1 MKTIFHSLLGNII
14 LSLSFFSLPVLSATY
29 DGQSPAEESVCDPLK
44 ADGVTKGLY
53 GLCVA
58 FCEAKDIASIDAPLT
73 EDELGAIMA
82 DAPSGIILESYNK
95 KKTDSDPGMPCI
107 MAQSPCPCW
116 SNDELVEIN
125 GQQPSGIPYG
135 VFNCQHALSG
145 TVDTI
150 SIYEHETSGA
160 NLQLAAA
167 GRYNQQYDTVYRCGY
182 MNQQS
187 TTQVFRRLAT
197 DEGTL
202 TQAQYE
208 TCREELL
215 SQCQYYVLLP

>member
-1 MKTIFHSLLGNII
+1 MKTILHSLVGNII
-14 LSLSFFSLPVLSATY
+14 LLLSFFSLPVLSATY
-29 DGQSPAEESVCDPLK
+29 DGQPPSEESVCDPLK

-58 FCEAKDIASIDAPLT
+58 FCEAQDIASISAPLT

-82 DAPSGIILESYNK
+82 NAPSGIILESYNK

-107 MAQSPCPCW
+107 MAQAPCPCW
-116 SNDELVEIN
+116 SNEELVEIN

-182 MNQQS
+182 INQQS
-187 TTQVFRRLAT
+187 TTQVSRRLAT

-202 TQAQYE
+202 TQTQYD
-208 TCREELL
+208 TCRQELL